1 MLRHARKPDA
11 ATAAA
16 GPAAGTAAGPA
27 ASPSASP
34 PAPPSAGPAA
44 GPAAPARA
52 ALTRP
57 VLLVLCACV
66 LVAQAMVAAVNLLIP
81 QLAASALHPSPGQ
94 LVWSV
99 DAYVI
104 VFAALLIPAGALGDR
119 YGRKGALLAGL
130 GLFAA
135 GGAVSALAGAP
146 AVLIAG
152 RGLCGA
158 GAALIMPA
166 TMSVLVHLSPPERR
180 GQVLATWTLAAGLGG
195 LTGNVGG
202 GLAGEYLTWR
212 ALFWAVV
219 PLGVLL
225 ALAVARTVPRTPA
238 RSDASVDPLGAVLL
252 AGALLAVVYGIIEGP
267 SYGWAS
273 AAVLT
278 AFGTGAVLLAAF
290 TGHALRAARPLL
302 DPRIFA
308 SRKLRAG
315 ALGIG
320 AGFFGLFSLFFVN
333 AQYLQY
339 AKGFSPARAGLAI
352 VPLTIGMALVPKLG
366 ARLAERTGPRLP
378 VGAGLGLI
386 GVGLLLVATVDAGTP
401 YPLYAFYLLV
411 LSIGT
416 GLCAPSLT
424 LTVVA
429 ELPAH
434 QAGLGSGLNTA
445 AREIG
450 AALGV
455 AVVGTVLA
463 SRFHGDPRDPA
474 QVGAFTDAM
483 GVALTTVAAVLLVAA
498 VAVVVGYRNG
508 GGARRGRSRD
518 AVPGAGG
525 AS

>member
-1 MLRHARKPDA
+1 MLRHALKRDA
-11 ATAAA
+11 ADPEADREAD
-16 GPAAGTAAGPA
+16 PGTG
-27 ASPSASP
+27 PSA
-34 PAPPSAGPAA
+34 PAP
-44 GPAAPARA
+44 A

-57 VLLVLCACV
+57 ALLVLCACV

-81 QLAASALHPSPGQ
+81 QLAASSLHPTPGQ
-94 LVWSV
+94 LVWAV

-135 GGAVSALAGAP
+135 GAAVSAPAAAP

-166 TMSVLVHLSPPERR
+166 TMSVLIHLSPPERR
-180 GQVLATWTLAAGLGG
+180 GQALATWTLAAGLGG
-195 LTGNVGG
+195 LAGNVGG

-212 ALFWAVV
+212 ALFWAAV
-219 PLGVLL
+219 PLGALL

-238 RSDASVDPLGAVLL
+238 RSDASVDPLGALLL

-267 SYGWAS
+267 SYGWTS
-273 AAVLT
+273 AAVLI
-278 AFGTGAVLLAAF
+278 AFGAGAGLLAAF
-290 TGHALRAARPLL
+290 TGHALRAAHPLL

-315 ALGIG
+315 SLGIG
-320 AGFFGLFSLFFVN
+320 AAFFGLFSLFFVN

-339 AKGFSPARAGLAI
+339 AKGFSPAVAGLAI
-352 VPLTIGMALVPKLG
+352 VPLTIGMAVVPKLG

-386 GVGLLLVATVDAGTP
+386 GAGLLLVSTADADTP
-401 YPLYAFYLLV
+401 YALYACYLLV
-411 LSIGT
+411 LSVGT

-463 SRFHGDPRDPA
+463 SRFHGDPQDPA
-474 QVGAFTDAM
+474 QIGAFTDAM
-483 GVALTTVAAVLLVAA
+483 GAALRTVASVLLLAA
-498 VAVVVGYRNG
+498 LAVVAGYR
-508 GGARRGRSRD
+508 GGAGAGRGSRE
-518 AVPGAGG
+518 GAGG
-525 AS
+525 

>member
-1 MLRHARKPDA
+1 MLR
-11 ATAAA
+11 
-16 GPAAGTAAGPA
+16 PAP
-27 ASPSASP
+27 SPSAPNPCASGP
-34 PAPPSAGPAA
+34 PVLT
-44 GPAAPARA
+44 RA
-52 ALTRP
+52 AL
-57 VLLVLCACV
+57 LALCACV

-81 QLAASALHPSPGQ
+81 QLAASALRPSPGE
-94 LVWSV
+94 LLWAV

-130 GLFAA
+130 ALFAA
-135 GGAVSALAGAP
+135 GGAVSALARDP

-180 GQVLATWTLAAGLGG
+180 GQALATWTLSAGLGG
-195 LTGNVGG
+195 LAGNVGG
-202 GLAGEYLTWR
+202 GLAGEFLTWR

-219 PLGVLL
+219 PLGAVL
-225 ALAVARTVPRTPA
+225 AVAVARTVPRTSS
-238 RSDASVDPLGAVLL
+238 RSDAAVDPAGAVLL

-267 SYGWAS
+267 AYGWTS
-273 AAVLT
+273 VRVLA
-278 AFGTGAVLLAAF
+278 AFGAGAGLLAAF
-290 TGHALRAARPLL
+290 TGHALRTARPLL

-308 SRKLRAG
+308 SRRLRAG
-315 ALGIG
+315 TLGIG
-320 AGFFGLFSLFFVN
+320 SAFFGLFALFFVN

-339 AKGFSPARAGLAI
+339 AKGFSPALTGAAI
-352 VPLTIGMALVPKLG
+352 VPLTVGMALVPRFG
-366 ARLAERTGPRLP
+366 ARLQEHTGPRLP

-386 GVGLLLVATVDAGTP
+386 AAGLLLVSTADGGTP
-401 YPLYAFYLLV
+401 YAVYALYLLV
-411 LSIGT
+411 LSVGT

-463 SRFHGDPRDPA
+463 SRFHGDPTDPA
-474 QVGAFTDAM
+474 QAGAFTDAM
-483 GVALTTVAAVLLVAA
+483 GSALRAVALVLLLASAAVVA
-498 VAVVVGYRNG
+498 GYRG
-508 GGARRGRSRD
+508 SGRGRGARPRSPWRGRD
-518 AVPGAGG
+518 AGPGAGG

>member
-1 MLRHARKPDA
+1 MLRHASVTSKPSEP
-11 ATAAA
+11 T
-16 GPAAGTAAGPA
+16 
-27 ASPSASP
+27 
-34 PAPPSAGPAA
+34 PAP
-44 GPAAPARA
+44 
-52 ALTRP
+52 ALTRTA
-57 VLLVLCACV
+57 LFVLCACV
-66 LVAQAMVAAVNLLIP
+66 LVAQGMVAAVNLLIP
-81 QLAASALHPSPGQ
+81 QLAASTLHPTSGQ
-94 LVWSV
+94 LLWAV

-135 GGAVSALAGAP
+135 GGAVSAVAAGP

-166 TMSVLVHLSPPERR
+166 TMSVLVHLSPPELR
-180 GQVLATWTLAAGLGG
+180 GRALATWTLSAGLGG
-195 LTGNVGG
+195 LAGNVGG
-202 GLAGEYLTWR
+202 GLAGQYLTWR

-219 PLGVLL
+219 PLGALL
-225 ALAVARTVPRTPA
+225 ALAVARTVPRTPS
-238 RSDASVDPLGAVLL
+238 RTDAAVDPAGAALL
-252 AGALLAVVYGIIEGP
+252 AGALFAVVYAIIEGP
-267 SYGWAS
+267 SYGWGS
-273 AAVLT
+273 ARVLG
-278 AFGTGAVLLAAF
+278 AFGAGAVLLAAF

-308 SRKLRAG
+308 SRRLRAG

-320 AGFFGLFSLFFVN
+320 AAFFGLFALFFVN

-352 VPLTIGMALVPKLG
+352 VPLTLGMALVPRLG
-366 ARLAERTGPRLP
+366 ARLQERTGPRLP

-386 GVGLLLVATVDAGTP
+386 GGGLLLVSTADAGTP
-401 YPLYAFYLLV
+401 YALYALYLLV
-411 LSIGT
+411 LSVGT
-416 GLCAPSLT
+416 GLCAPALT
-424 LTVVA
+424 LTVVS

-445 AREIG
+445 ARELG

-463 SRFHGDPRDPA
+463 SRFHGVPRDAA
-474 QVGAFTDAM
+474 QVAVFTDAM
-483 GVALTTVAAVLLVAA
+483 GSALRAAAGVLLLAA
-498 VAVVVGYRNG
+498 VAVVAGYR
-508 GGARRGRSRD
+508 GRT
-518 AVPGAGG
+518 PT
-525 AS
+525 ASAPAAD

>member
-1 MLRHARKPDA
+1 MLRHARTRD
-11 ATAAA
+11 
-16 GPAAGTAAGPA
+16 PAA
-27 ASPSASP
+27 P
-34 PAPPSAGPAA
+34 PAPAA
-44 GPAAPARA
+44 TT
-52 ALTRP
+52 LTRP
-57 VLLVLCACV
+57 ALLVLCACV
-66 LVAQAMVAAVNLLIP
+66 LVAQGMVAAVNLLIP
-81 QLAASALHPSPGQ
+81 QLAASTLRPGPGE
-94 LVWSV
+94 LLWAV

-135 GGAVSALAGAP
+135 GGALSALAQEP

-166 TMSVLVHLSPPERR
+166 TMSVLVHLSPPELR
-180 GQVLATWTLAAGLGG
+180 GRALATWTLAAGLGG
-195 LTGNVGG
+195 LAGNVGG
-202 GLAGEYLTWR
+202 GLAGEFLTWR

-219 PLGVLL
+219 PLGSLL
-225 ALAVARTVPRTPA
+225 ALAVALTVPRTPS
-238 RSDASVDPLGAVLL
+238 RPDAAVDPAGAALL
-252 AGALLAVVYGIIEGP
+252 AAALLAVVYGIIEGP
-267 SYGWAS
+267 AYGWAS
-273 AAVLT
+273 VRVLT
-278 AFGTGAVLLAAF
+278 AFGAGAGLLAAF

-302 DPRIFA
+302 DPRIFT

-320 AGFFGLFSLFFVN
+320 AAFFGLFALFFVN

-339 AKGFSPARAGLAI
+339 AKGFSPAETGLAI
-352 VPLTIGMALVPKLG
+352 VPLTVGMALVPRFG
-366 ARLAERTGPRLP
+366 ARLQERTGPRLP

-386 GVGLLLVATVDAGTP
+386 GAGLLLVSTADADTP
-401 YPLYAFYLLV
+401 YALYALYLLV
-411 LSIGT
+411 LSVGT

-429 ELPAH
+429 ELPPH

-463 SRFHGDPRDPA
+463 SRFHGNPTDPA
-474 QVGAFTDAM
+474 QVAAFTDAM
-483 GVALTTVAAVLLVAA
+483 GGALRTVAVVLLVASA
-498 VAVVVGYRNG
+498 AVVAGYRDTV
-508 GGARRGRSRD
+508 RSRRR
-518 AVPGAGG
+518 GAGG
-525 AS
+525 TAEGAS

>member
-1 MLRHARKPDA
+1 MLRHAV
-11 ATAAA
+11 TQ
-16 GPAAGTAAGPA
+16 GPAV
-27 ASPSASP
+27 
-34 PAPPSAGPAA
+34 PAPT
-44 GPAAPARA
+44 
-52 ALTRP
+52 LTRP
-57 VLLVLCACV
+57 ALLVLCACV
-66 LVAQAMVAAVNLLIP
+66 LVAQGMVAAVNLLIP
-81 QLAASALHPSPGQ
+81 QLAASELHPDPGE
-94 LVWSV
+94 LLWSV

-135 GGAVSALAGAP
+135 GGAASALAQAP
-146 AVLIAG
+146 ALLIAG
-152 RGLCGA
+152 RGVCGA

-166 TMSVLVHLSPPERR
+166 TMSVLVHLTPPERR
-180 GQVLATWTLAAGLGG
+180 GRALATWTLSAGLGG
-195 LTGNVGG
+195 LAGNVGG

-225 ALAVARTVPRTPA
+225 ALAVARAVPRTPSQPHA
-238 RSDASVDPLGAVLL
+238 AVDPLGAALL

-267 SYGWAS
+267 AYGWAS
-273 AAVLT
+273 VQVLV
-278 AFGTGAVLLAAF
+278 AFGLGAVLLAAF

-302 DPRIFA
+302 DPRIFG
-308 SRKLRAG
+308 SRRLRAG
-315 ALGIG
+315 TLGIG
-320 AGFFGLFSLFFVN
+320 TAFFGLFALFFVN

-339 AKGFSPARAGLAI
+339 AKGFSPAQTGFAI
-352 VPLTIGMALVPKLG
+352 VPLTVGMALVPRLG
-366 ARLAERTGPRLP
+366 ARLQESIGPRLP

-386 GVGLLLVATVDAGTP
+386 GAGLLLVSTADAGTP
-401 YPLYAFYLLV
+401 YAVYALYLLV
-411 LSIGT
+411 LSVGT

-429 ELPAH
+429 ELPSH

-463 SRFHGDPRDPA
+463 SRFHGNPQDPA
-474 QVGAFTDAM
+474 QVAAFTDAM
-483 GVALTTVAAVLLVAA
+483 GAALRT
-498 VAVVVGYRNG
+498 VAVVLLCASAAVVTWYRAG
-508 GGARRGRSRD
+508 RRGRGRD
-518 AVPGAGG
+518 AVAAAEG

>member
-1 MLRHARKPDA
+1 MLRHAVKPEPT
-11 ATAAA
+11 TAQTLSR
-16 GPAAGTAAGPA
+16 TA
-27 ASPSASP
+27 
-34 PAPPSAGPAA
+34 
-44 GPAAPARA
+44 
-52 ALTRP
+52 
-57 VLLVLCACV
+57 LLVLCACV

-81 QLAASALHPSPGQ
+81 QLAASTLHLTSEQ
-94 LVWSV
+94 LLWAV

-119 YGRKGALLAGL
+119 FGRKGALLSGL
-130 GLFAA
+130 VLFAA
-135 GGAVSALAGAP
+135 GGAVSALASGP

-166 TMSVLVHLSPPERR
+166 TMSVLVRLSPPERR
-180 GQVLATWTLAAGLGG
+180 GQALATWTLAAGLGG
-195 LTGNVGG
+195 LAGNVGG

-219 PLGVLL
+219 PLGAVL
-225 ALAVARTVPRTPA
+225 APAVARTVPRTPA
-238 RSDASVDPLGAVLL
+238 RADAAVDPAGAALL
-252 AGALLAVVYGIIEGP
+252 AGALFAVVYAIIEGP
-267 SYGWAS
+267 SYGWGS
-273 AAVLT
+273 ARVLG
-278 AFGTGAVLLAAF
+278 AFGAGAVLLAAF
-290 TGHALRAARPLL
+290 TGYGLRAARPLL

-315 ALGIG
+315 TLGIG
-320 AGFFGLFSLFFVN
+320 AAFFGLFALFFVN

-339 AKGFSPARAGLAI
+339 AKGFSPARTGFAI
-352 VPLTIGMALVPKLG
+352 VPLTIGMALVPKFG
-366 ARLAERTGPRLP
+366 ARLQERTGPMLP

-386 GVGLLLVATVDAGTP
+386 GGGLLLVSTADADTP
-401 YPLYAFYLLV
+401 YALYALYLLI

-416 GLCAPSLT
+416 GLCAPALT

-429 ELPAH
+429 ELPEH

-463 SRFHGDPRDPA
+463 SRFHGVPHDAA
-474 QVGAFTDAM
+474 QVTAFTDAM
-483 GVALTTVAAVLLVAA
+483 GVALRTAAVVLLLS
-498 VAVVVGYRNG
+498 AVVVMAGYRKRTP
-508 GGARRGRSRD
+508 A
-518 AVPGAGG
+518 PAGSAG
-525 AS
+525 

>member
-1 MLRHARKPDA
+1 M
-11 ATAAA
+11 
-16 GPAAGTAAGPA
+16 
-27 ASPSASP
+27 
-34 PAPPSAGPAA
+34 
-44 GPAAPARA
+44 
-52 ALTRP
+52 
-57 VLLVLCACV
+57 LVLCACV

-81 QLAASALHPSPGQ
+81 QLAASSLRPAPGE
-94 LVWSV
+94 LLWAV

-135 GGAVSALAGAP
+135 GGALSALAVSP

-180 GQVLATWTLAAGLGG
+180 GQALATWTLSAGLGG
-195 LTGNVGG
+195 LAGNVGG
-202 GLAGEYLTWR
+202 GLVGEFLTWR

-225 ALAVARTVPRTPA
+225 ALVVARTVPRTPA
-238 RSDASVDPLGAVLL
+238 RPDAAVDPLGALLL
-252 AGALLAVVYGIIEGP
+252 AGALFAVVYGIIEGP
-267 SYGWAS
+267 SLGWAS
-273 AAVLT
+273 ARVLG
-278 AFGTGAVLLAAF
+278 AFGAGAALLAVF
-290 TGHALRAARPLL
+290 TGCALRAARPLL

-308 SRKLRAG
+308 SRRLRAG

-320 AGFFGLFSLFFVN
+320 AAFFGLFGLFFVN

-339 AKGFSPARAGLAI
+339 AKGFSPALTGLAI
-352 VPLTIGMALVPKLG
+352 VPLTVGMVLVPRLG
-366 ARLAERTGPRLP
+366 ARLQQRTGPRPLA
-378 VGAGLGLI
+378 GAGLALI
-386 GVGLLLVATVDAGTP
+386 GAGLLMVSTVDAGTP
-401 YPLYAFYLLV
+401 YPVYACYLLV
-411 LSIGT
+411 LSAGT
-416 GLCAPSLT
+416 GLCAPALT

-429 ELPAH
+429 ELPVH

-463 SRFHGDPRDPA
+463 SRFHGNPQDPA
-474 QVGAFTDAM
+474 QVAAFTDAM
-483 GVALTTVAAVLLVAA
+483 GVALRTVAVALLAA
-498 VAVVVGYRNG
+498 TVAVVVGYRG
-508 GGARRGRSRD
+508 GTRPGAHGGARRGARLRD
-518 AVPGAGG
+518 AAAAGSG